1 MFLGAGEIVVVLAVA
16 LMVLGPK
23 KMPEVARNLARFVA
37 QLRRMADDV
46 RSQVDDALQEPQPKL
61 PAASPTEAVP
71 PYGAAPASEAP
82 DKASGET
89 PGTPEHEGPAPD
101 GPTPSPHSGA
111 AGAPHTHAPARPV
124 EGS

>member
-46 RSQVDDALQEPQPKL
+46 RSQVDDALQDTPPKPQPRHQPTL
-61 PAASPTEAVP
+61 PASDAVYDVPT
-71 PYGAAPASEAP
+71 
-82 DKASGET
+82 
-89 PGTPEHEGPAPD
+89 
-101 GPTPSPHSGA
+101 HSGA
-111 AGAPHTHAPARPV
+111 HVATDDGKLPEPSGPAKQDHDAAADGVNPPGTQAPKV
-124 EGS
+124 S